1 MIKVLVPI
9 RQSNWLALSA
19 AYFALE
25 FAKRNPARI
34 LFLLFP
40 PGAAPERAAA
50 PAGSPAEGERR
61 FTALIQ
67 RGRTENLPLELHS
80 SQEAF
85 FPAVVRFA
93 REHLVSDIILALPS
107 PQDDPQGRT
116 LKMIHRLR
124 HQIDGQIITVKPK
137 EEVITSA

>member
-9 RQSNWLALSA
+9 KQSNWLALSA

-34 LFLLFP
+34 VFLLFP
-40 PGAAPERAAA
+40 PGAGKGR
-50 PAGSPAEGERR
+50 PAVPGGSPAEWERR
-61 FTALIQ
+61 FTELLQ

-80 SQEAF
+80 SPEAF
-85 FPAVVRFA
+85 LPAVVRFA
-93 REHLVSDIILALPS
+93 REHHVSDIILALPS

-116 LKMIHRLR
+116 LKMIHRLK
-124 HQIDGQIITVKPK
+124 HQIDCQIITVKPK
-137 EEVITSA
+137 EEVPMSA